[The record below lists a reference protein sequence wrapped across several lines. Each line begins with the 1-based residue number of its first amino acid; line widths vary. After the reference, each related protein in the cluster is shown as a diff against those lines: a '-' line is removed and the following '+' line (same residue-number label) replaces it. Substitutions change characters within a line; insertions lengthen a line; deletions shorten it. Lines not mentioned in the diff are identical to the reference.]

1 MGRISR
7 QSFDPLYFQI
17 EKEILNEIKL
27 GHLQSGDRLPSEK
40 EIALSYAVSR
50 ITARRVLED
59 LVQQGVAYAQQG
71 KGTFVAL
78 PRIREISG
86 FLSFS
91 HDMRLRGLCPSS
103 RVLNFCDV
111 EPEPHLQ
118 KKLQLQPGE
127 RAYCLKRL
135 RLANEEPVVLE
146 TTYLPVSLYPDLPDV
161 DFSNASLYT
170 VLKERYG
177 IYPVWADAELSAT
190 AATPEEAALLGMQP
204 GAPVL
209 SAERLTYT
217 RTFNVIEAVHSVNG
231 DRFSFYTGRQYIG

>member
-1 MGRISR
+1 MARVTR

-27 GHLQSGDRLPSEK
+27 GNMQSGDRLPSEK
-40 EIALSYAVSR
+40 EIAIRYAVSR

-59 LVQQGVAYAQQG
+59 LVQQGIAYAQQG

-91 HDMRLRGLCPSS
+91 HDMRIRGLNPSS
-103 RVLNFCDV
+103 KVLEFCEV
-111 EPEPHLQ
+111 IPEPLVQ

-127 RAYCLKRL
+127 KAYLLKRL
-135 RLANEEPVVLE
+135 RLANDEPVVLE
-146 TTYLPVSLYPDLPDV
+146 TTHLPMRLYPGLIQV
-161 DFSNASLYT
+161 DFSDNSLYSI
-170 VLKERYG
+170 LQERYG
-177 IYPVWADAELSAT
+177 IYPAWADAELIAT
-190 AATPEEAALLGMQP
+190 SATPEEAALLGMQI

-217 RTFNVIEAVHSVNG
+217 RTFTVIEAVHSVNG
-231 DRFSFYTGRQYIG
+231 DRFSFY